1 MRHSRNDRS
10 SGSFPCTRTRNVLC
24 FDQLRIQHGRRASE
38 NIISKR
44 SRREGPRDQ
53 PSAQQ
58 DTNRS
63 DSKNTRVQERMPLR
77 HRARTRP
84 TEERGNPGNR
94 LMINSLLRIA
104 GVYKAYEKYLIEQ
117 IKYGPMPQHIG
128 IILDGNR
135 RWATEKALNSTDGH
149 WAGAKVGEEVLDW
162 CLEYGIKTLT
172 LYTFSTEN
180 FDRPSEEVNAVLK
193 IVEEEAEKL
202 RKDKRLHSQRVRVKA
217 LGRID
222 LLPEGLRN
230 VLLELENE
238 TKDYDGHFLNVAI
251 AYTGRAEIVDATKK
265 IVEDIGQGNITLK
278 QIDEDTFH
286 KYLYTAH
293 LPNPNPD
300 LVIRTSG
307 EERLS
312 GFLLWQSAYSELV
325 FVDVYW
331 PEFRRIDFLRAI
343 RLYQRRHRR
352 FGR

>member
-1 MRHSRNDRS
+1 
-10 SGSFPCTRTRNVLC
+10 
-24 FDQLRIQHGRRASE
+24 
-38 NIISKR
+38 
-44 SRREGPRDQ
+44 
-53 PSAQQ
+53 
-58 DTNRS
+58 
-63 DSKNTRVQERMPLR
+63 
-77 HRARTRP
+77 
-84 TEERGNPGNR
+84 
-94 LMINSLLRIA
+94 MINSLLRFA
-104 GVYKAYEKYLIEQ
+104 GVYKACEKYLIEQ
-117 IKYGPMPQHIG
+117 IKYGPMPEHIG

-135 RWATEKALNSTDGH
+135 RWATEKALNSTAGH

-180 FDRPSEEVNAVLK
+180 FSGPSEEVNSILK
-193 IVEEEAEKL
+193 IVEEETRKL
-202 RKDKRLHSQRVRVKA
+202 GRDSRLHSQEVRVKA
-217 LGRID
+217 IGRTD
-222 LLPEGLRN
+222 LLPETLQDVFKR
-230 VLLELENE
+230 LEDE
-238 TKDYDGHFLNVAI
+238 TSMYDRHFLNLAI

-265 IVEDIGQGNITLK
+265 IVEDVHQGNLSPQ

-325 FVDVYW
+325 FEDVYW
-331 PEFRRIDFLRAI
+331 PEFRKIDFLRAI

>member
-1 MRHSRNDRS
+1 MLDR
-10 SGSFPCTRTRNVLC
+10 
-24 FDQLRIQHGRRASE
+24 
-38 NIISKR
+38 
-44 SRREGPRDQ
+44 
-53 PSAQQ
+53 
-58 DTNRS
+58 
-63 DSKNTRVQERMPLR
+63 
-77 HRARTRP
+77 
-84 TEERGNPGNR
+84 
-94 LMINSLLRIA
+94 LLRVA
-104 GVYKAYEKYLIEQ
+104 GVYTAYGKWLTQQ
-117 IKYGPMPQHIG
+117 IKGLPMPEHVG

-135 RWATEKALNSTDGH
+135 RWAWQRALTPVDGH
-149 WAGAKVGEEVLDW
+149 SIGARVGEEVLNW
-162 CLEYGIKTLT
+162 CLEFGIKTLT

-180 FDRPSEEVNAVLK
+180 FARASEEVNAVLK
-193 IVEEEAEKL
+193 IVEEEARKL
-202 RKDKRLHSQRVRVKA
+202 GKDKRLHTHKVRVKT

-222 LLPEGLRN
+222 LLPESLRE
-230 VLLELENE
+230 VLVQLENE
-238 TKDYDGHFLNVAI
+238 TRNYDGHFLNVAI

-265 IVEDIGQGNITLK
+265 IVEDVNHGHLALE
-278 QIDEDTFH
+278 QIDEGMFH

-343 RLYQRRHRR
+343 RLYQMRHRR